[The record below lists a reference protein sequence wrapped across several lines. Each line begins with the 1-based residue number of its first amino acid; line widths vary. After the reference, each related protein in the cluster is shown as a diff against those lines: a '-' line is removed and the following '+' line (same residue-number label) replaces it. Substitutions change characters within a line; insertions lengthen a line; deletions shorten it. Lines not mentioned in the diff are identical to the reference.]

1 MENLLSYFFD
11 AAAPGVARSPTSSP
25 NLSSP
30 TTSTFSK
37 SHSSRGSGSSI
48 TSSPIPRESL
58 DMYAGPKRLE
68 DVTEEPQERD
78 EFEGYT
84 LVDDSRTYD
93 FPDYDKAFSDYH
105 GQPSPPS
112 SPVQPEWSLGDTD
125 AWSSTSSGFRFSKR
139 RRSMEQAPTVAPANP
154 KRLSTKLGSMR
165 RRWRNRSAVEPR
177 LSIITHLNS
186 PASRSDSISS
196 SQILSPALSA
206 ISKHESLLP
215 SSPAVQ
221 RASQTSLELET
232 EPIPIEQTPEEDDEE
247 QVQATTP
254 LLPPVLA
261 EICKKEEP
269 IQSPLQSP
277 SIAPTSA
284 IMSSRTSMDT
294 SLSCL
299 PSPPL
304 STKPSMVS
312 MHNRSRTNTMTGC
325 PILDIPPLQLLDDVD
340 DLWAVRLGHAN
351 FTIHPEP
358 YTPETIDLDSYTEF
372 RNNWDH
378 ARTNYAKHITRTA
391 EHYGSTSKVFKL
403 TEDKWSSIDDVWKR
417 QHNLMRTALAP
428 TLARLSDGDS
438 EMQESTASSV
448 VLEKPLTKVILPVI
462 DDKSGKF
469 PELGDGEIVGPMSV
483 ARPRA
488 LTHPSRGSDWRNPTP
503 SSQKRNLIQ
512 ILTDIF
518 HK

>member
-1 MENLLSYFFD
+1 
-11 AAAPGVARSPTSSP
+11 
-25 NLSSP
+25 
-30 TTSTFSK
+30 
-37 SHSSRGSGSSI
+37 
-48 TSSPIPRESL
+48 
-58 DMYAGPKRLE
+58 
-68 DVTEEPQERD
+68 
-78 EFEGYT
+78 
-84 LVDDSRTYD
+84 
-93 FPDYDKAFSDYH
+93 
-105 GQPSPPS
+105 
-112 SPVQPEWSLGDTD
+112 
-125 AWSSTSSGFRFSKR
+125 
-139 RRSMEQAPTVAPANP
+139 
-154 KRLSTKLGSMR
+154 
-165 RRWRNRSAVEPR
+165 
-177 LSIITHLNS
+177 
-186 PASRSDSISS
+186 
-196 SQILSPALSA
+196 
-206 ISKHESLLP
+206 
-215 SSPAVQ
+215 
-221 RASQTSLELET
+221 
-232 EPIPIEQTPEEDDEE
+232 
-247 QVQATTP
+247 
-254 LLPPVLA
+254 
-261 EICKKEEP
+261 
-269 IQSPLQSP
+269 
-277 SIAPTSA
+277 
-284 IMSSRTSMDT
+284 
-294 SLSCL
+294 
-299 PSPPL
+299 
-304 STKPSMVS
+304 
-312 MHNRSRTNTMTGC
+312 MTGC
-325 PILDIPPLQLLDDVD
+325 PILDIPPLQLLDDVA